1 MDRDGFLEFDE
12 RNYEIMENHGKSWK
26 PEVENLIFYPFKWR
40 SIVGEPTFL
49 ETDPGTVEMA

>member
-1 MDRDGFLEFDE
+1 MDRDGFLEFGE
-12 RNYEIMENHGKSWK
+12 RNYEHREIMEN

-40 SIVGEPTFL
+40 AIVGEPTFL